1 VDPTLPT
8 DAPGPRAEAYVS
20 IDIETAGPVPA
31 LHSMLSIGACLVDD
45 PAQGFYVEL
54 RPELPGHRPEALAV
68 SGLSMEELAVSGVP
82 PVEAMTAFDRWLTD
96 VVPVGRAPVFVA
108 FNASFDWMF
117 VADAFERHLGRNP
130 FGHAAL
136 DVKAY
141 AMGATGSTWAET
153 SMRRLGPR
161 YLSGRELAHHA
172 LEDARD
178 QAELFRLLRA
188 ERATLFGTP
197 ERTPS

>member
-1 VDPTLPT
+1 
-8 DAPGPRAEAYVS
+8 
-20 IDIETAGPVPA
+20 
-31 LHSMLSIGACLVDD
+31 
-45 PAQGFYVEL
+45 
-54 RPELPGHRPEALAV
+54 
-68 SGLSMEELAVSGVP
+68 MEELAVTGVP
-82 PVEAMTAFDRWLTD
+82 PVEAMTAFDRWVTE
-96 VVPVGRAPVFVA
+96 VVPAGQAPVFVA

-153 SMRRLGPR
+153 SMRDLAPR
-161 YLSGRELAHHA
+161 YLSGRELRHHA